1 MAGSESFGVESGF
14 GEQVLEWMNSEAKK
28 RKSKFEARSYSYEIT
43 TKNFGTFEMFS
54 WIGDVK
60 AARRLITKASRRFKI
75 RVIEGGYR
83 TKEKVLKS
91 KKTDFAM
98 VRKGDRV
105 IGHLEFSSSL
115 FGDTRWKLK
124 TEERKLIFSEID
136 LDFYYNFLI
145 SKFTNNF

>member
-14 GEQVLEWMNSEAKK
+14 GEQVLDWMNNQAKK
-28 RKSKFEARSYSYEIT
+28 NKLKFEARAYSYEIT

-60 AARRLITKASRRFKI
+60 VARSLIIRTSKRFKI

-83 TKEKVLKS
+83 TKEKLLKT

-98 VRKGDRV
+98 VRKGERV

-115 FGDTRWKLK
+115 FGDTRWKLE
-124 TEERKLIFSEID
+124 TEERK
-136 LDFYYNFLI
+136 
-145 SKFTNNF
+145 

>member
-1 MAGSESFGVESGF
+1 MAGSETFGVESGSV
-14 GEQVLEWMNSEAKK
+14 GEVLEWMNNEAKK
-28 RKSKFEARSYSYEIT
+28 RKSKFEARAYNYEIT

-60 AARRLITKASRRFKI
+60 VARNLITKASKRFKV

-98 VRKGDRV
+98 VRKGERV
-105 IGHLEFSSSL
+105 IGHLEFSSSV
-115 FGDTRWKLK
+115 FGNSMWKL
-124 TEERKLIFSEID
+124 TSEERK
-136 LDFYYNFLI
+136 
-145 SKFTNNF
+145 

>member
-28 RKSKFEARSYSYEIT
+28 RKSKFEARAYSYEIT

-60 AARRLITKASRRFKI
+60 AARSLITKASKRFKI

-83 TKEKVLKS
+83 TKEKLLKT

-98 VRKGDRV
+98 VRKGERV

-115 FGDTRWKLK
+115 FGDTRWKLE
-124 TEERKLIFSEID
+124 TEERK
-136 LDFYYNFLI
+136 
-145 SKFTNNF
+145 

>member
-28 RKSKFEARSYSYEIT
+28 RKSKFEARAYGYEIT

-54 WIGDVK
+54 WIGDVQ
-60 AARRLITKASRRFKI
+60 AARSLITKASRRFKI

-124 TEERKLIFSEID
+124 TEERK
-136 LDFYYNFLI
+136 
-145 SKFTNNF
+145 

>member
-60 AARRLITKASRRFKI
+60 AARSLITKASRRFKI

-91 KKTDFAM
+91 KKTDFAL
-98 VRKGDRV
+98 VRKGERI
-105 IGHLEFSSSL
+105 IGHLEFSSSV
-115 FGDTRWKLK
+115 FGNSMWKLK
-124 TEERKLIFSEID
+124 NEERK
-136 LDFYYNFLI
+136 
-145 SKFTNNF
+145 

>member
-43 TKNFGTFEMFS
+43 TKNFGTFEMLS

-60 AARRLITKASRRFKI
+60 VARSLITKASKRFKV

-124 TEERKLIFSEID
+124 TEERK
-136 LDFYYNFLI
+136 
-145 SKFTNNF
+145 

>member
-60 AARRLITKASRRFKI
+60 VARTLIVRASKRFKI

-83 TKEKVLKS
+83 TKEKVLKTS
-91 KKTDFAM
+91 KSDFAM
-98 VRKGDRV
+98 VRKGERI
-105 IGHLEFSSSL
+105 IGHLEFSASVLGSSL
-115 FGDTRWKLK
+115 WKLK
-124 TEERKLIFSEID
+124 NEERK
-136 LDFYYNFLI
+136 
-145 SKFTNNF
+145 

>member
-14 GEQVLEWMNSEAKK
+14 GEQVLNWMNSEAKK
-28 RKSKFEARSYSYEIT
+28 RKSKFEARAYNYEIT
-43 TKNFGTFEMFS
+43 TKNFGSFEMFS
-54 WIGDVK
+54 WVGDVK
-60 AARRLITKASRRFKI
+60 VARSLITKASKRFKI

-105 IGHLEFSSSL
+105 IGHLELSSSL

-124 TEERKLIFSEID
+124 TEERK
-136 LDFYYNFLI
+136 
-145 SKFTNNF
+145 

>member
-60 AARRLITKASRRFKI
+60 AARSLITKASKRFKI

-98 VRKGDRV
+98 VRKAERV

-115 FGDTRWKLK
+115 FSDTRWKLE
-124 TEERKLIFSEID
+124 TEERK
-136 LDFYYNFLI
+136 
-145 SKFTNNF
+145 

>member
-54 WIGDVK
+54 WVGDVK
-60 AARRLITKASRRFKI
+60 VARSLITKASKRFKI

-83 TKEKVLKS
+83 TKEKVLKT

-98 VRKGDRV
+98 VRKGERV
-105 IGHLEFSSSL
+105 IGHLEFSSALIGNSIC
-115 FGDTRWKLK
+115 KLE
-124 TEERKLIFSEID
+124 TEERK
-136 LDFYYNFLI
+136 
-145 SKFTNNF
+145 

>member
-28 RKSKFEARSYSYEIT
+28 RKSKFEARAYSYEIT

-60 AARRLITKASRRFKI
+60 AARSLITKASRRFKI

-98 VRKGDRV
+98 VRKGERV
-105 IGHLEFSSSL
+105 IGHLEFSSSV
-115 FGDTRWKLK
+115 FGSSMWKLK
-124 TEERKLIFSEID
+124 NEERK
-136 LDFYYNFLI
+136 
-145 SKFTNNF
+145 

>member
-14 GEQVLEWMNSEAKK
+14 GKQVLEWMNSEAKK
-28 RKSKFEARSYSYEIT
+28 RKTKFEARAYSYEIT

-54 WIGDVK
+54 WICDVK
-60 AARRLITKASRRFKI
+60 VARSLITKASKRFKI

-83 TKEKVLKS
+83 TKEKVLKT

-98 VRKGDRV
+98 VRKGERV

-115 FGDTRWKLK
+115 FGDTRWKLEA
-124 TEERKLIFSEID
+124 EERK
-136 LDFYYNFLI
+136 
-145 SKFTNNF
+145 

>member
-1 MAGSESFGVESGF
+1 MAGSETFGVESGF
-14 GEQVLEWMNSEAKK
+14 EERVLEWMNSDAKK
-28 RKSKFEARSYSYEIT
+28 RKLKFEARSYGYSIT
-43 TKNFGTFEMFS
+43 TENFGTFEMLS

-60 AARRLITKASRRFKI
+60 VARSLITKASKRFKV

-83 TKEKVLKS
+83 TKEKVLKR

-115 FGDTRWKLK
+115 FGDTKWKLE
-124 TEERKLIFSEID
+124 TEERK
-136 LDFYYNFLI
+136 
-145 SKFTNNF
+145 

>member
-28 RKSKFEARSYSYEIT
+28 RKSKFEARAYSYEIT

-60 AARRLITKASRRFKI
+60 AARSLITKASRRFKI

-105 IGHLEFSSSL
+105 IGHLEFSSAL
-115 FGDTRWKLK
+115 IGDSICKLEN
-124 TEERKLIFSEID
+124 EERK
-136 LDFYYNFLI
+136 
-145 SKFTNNF
+145 

>member
-1 MAGSESFGVESGF
+1 MAGSETFGVESGF
-14 GEQVLEWMNSEAKK
+14 EERVLEWMNSDAKK
-28 RKSKFEARSYSYEIT
+28 RKSKFEARTYSYEIT

-60 AARRLITKASRRFKI
+60 AARSLITKASRRFKI

-124 TEERKLIFSEID
+124 TEERK
-136 LDFYYNFLI
+136 
-145 SKFTNNF
+145 